1 MALPSV
7 LQDYPGFGEQLGTGL
22 GQGLGSTLQS
32 LANMKLNQLVQKQQM
47 QQASQ
52 TFQKLPG
59 VTSEVADFLSALSPE
74 ERKYPLQN
82 LGSLMQLGQALGPQA
97 AQHIQPQQTNQPG
110 IQNLSQLLSNPGQ
123 QGLNQVSP
131 LIAQALGK
139 TPIQQQTA
147 QPVQTGLPKGAP
159 ASNQA
164 DLVSDIFTSPEEKR
178 KRRKEEREERKLAQ
192 EEKAQRFKVTA
203 AERKE
208 ISDKA
213 KSARQQLHDLDRME
227 ELEKTGK
234 LDTPGYVEFLK
245 RSGLDIPALMNP
257 ESEEFQKLAAGFLR
271 DAKSVFGARVSNFE
285 IEQFLKTIPSLS
297 QSADGRRR
305 VIANLKYLQR
315 GNLAYAEALREITRE
330 NEGIPP
336 YDLADQIDDRIDA
349 KLDKVSEKFKADLEK
364 PVPRSSPKLA
374 TALGSFLGSV
384 VGAPGTLL
392 KGLAGA
398 LGHGAA

>member
-7 LQDYPGFGEQLGTGL
+7 LQDHPGFGEQFGTGL

-52 TFQKLPG
+52 AFQKLPG

-82 LGSLMQLGQALGPQA
+82 LGSLIQLGQALGPQA
-97 AQHIQPQQTNQPG
+97 AQHIQPQQANQPG
-110 IQNLSQLLSNPGQ
+110 IQNLAGLLSNPSQ
-123 QGLNQVSP
+123 QSLNQVSP

-139 TPIQQQTA
+139 TPMQPA
-147 QPVQTGLPKGAP
+147 AVQPVETGLSKGAP
-159 ASNQA
+159 ASNQP

-178 KRRKEEREERKLAQ
+178 KRRQEEREERKLAQ
-192 EEKAQRFKVTA
+192 KEKAERFKITA

-208 ISDKA
+208 ISDRA

-297 QSADGRRR
+297 QSPEGRKR

-315 GNLAYAEALREITRE
+315 GNLAYSEALKEITRE

-349 KLDKVSEKFKADLEK
+349 KLDKISQKFKADVTK
-364 PVPRSSPKLA
+364 PVPASQPKLV
-374 TALGSFLGSV
+374 TALGSVLGSV
-384 VGAPGTLL
+384 VGLPGTLL
-392 KGLAGA
+392 KGVAGI
-398 LGHGAA
+398 LGHGGA

>member
-7 LQDYPGFGEQLGTGL
+7 LQDHPGFGEQFGTGL

-52 TFQKLPG
+52 AFQKLPG
-59 VTSEVADFLSALSPE
+59 VTSEIADFLAALSPE

-97 AQHIQPQQTNQPG
+97 AQHIQPQQANQPG
-110 IQNLSQLLSNPGQ
+110 IQNLSELLSNPNQ

-139 TPIQQQTA
+139 TPV
-147 QPVQTGLPKGAP
+147 QPASAPVETGLPKGA

-164 DLVSDIFTSPEEKR
+164 NLVSDIFTSPEEKR
-178 KRRKEEREERKLAQ
+178 KRRQEEREERKLAQ
-192 EEKAQRFKVTA
+192 KEKAERFKITA
-203 AERKE
+203 TERKE
-208 ISDKA
+208 IADKA
-213 KSARQQLHDLDRME
+213 KSARQQLHDLDRLE

-245 RSGLDIPALMNP
+245 RSGIDIPALMNP

-271 DAKSVFGARVSNFE
+271 DAKSVFGSRVSNYE

-297 QSADGRRR
+297 QSPEGRKR

-315 GNLAYAEALREITRE
+315 GNLAYAEALKEVTKE

-336 YDLADQIDDRIDA
+336 YDLTEQIDDRIDS
-349 KLDKVSEKFKADLEK
+349 KLDKISQKFKADLEK

-374 TALGSFLGSV
+374 TALGSVLGSV
-384 VGAPGTLL
+384 VGFPGTLL
-392 KGLAGA
+392 KAAGSI
-398 LGHGAA
+398 LGHGGV

>member
-7 LQDYPGFGEQLGTGL
+7 LQDNPGFGEQFGTGL

-32 LANMKLNQLVQKQQM
+32 LANMKLNQLVQRQQQ

-52 TFQKLPG
+52 AFQKLPG
-59 VTSEVADFLSALSPE
+59 VTSEIADFLAALSPE

-139 TPIQQQTA
+139 TPIQPAA
-147 QPVQTGLPKGAP
+147 QPVDTGLPKAAP
-159 ASNQA
+159 ASNKA
-164 DLVSDIFTSPEEKR
+164 NLVEDIFTSPEEKR
-178 KRRKEEREERKLAQ
+178 KRRQEEREERKLAQ
-192 EEKAQRFKVTA
+192 KEKAERFKITA
-203 AERKE
+203 TERKE
-208 ISDKA
+208 IADRA

-271 DAKSVFGARVSNFE
+271 DAKSVFGARVSNYE

-297 QSADGRRR
+297 QSPEGRKR
-305 VIANLKYLQR
+305 VIANLKYLQ
-315 GNLAYAEALREITRE
+315 
-330 NEGIPP
+330 
-336 YDLADQIDDRIDA
+336 
-349 KLDKVSEKFKADLEK
+349 
-364 PVPRSSPKLA
+364 
-374 TALGSFLGSV
+374 
-384 VGAPGTLL
+384 
-392 KGLAGA
+392 
-398 LGHGAA
+398 

>member
-22 GQGLGSTLQS
+22 GQGLSSTLQQ
-32 LANMKLNQLVQKQQM
+32 LTNMKLNQIVQRQQQ

-52 TFQKLPG
+52 AFQKLPG
-59 VTSEVADFLSALSPE
+59 VTPEIADFLSALSPE

-82 LGSLMQLGQALGPQA
+82 LGSLLQLGQALGPQA
-97 AQHIQPQQTNQPG
+97 AQHVQPQANQPG
-110 IQNLSQLLSNPGQ
+110 VQDLSQILSNPNPQ
-123 QGLNQVSP
+123 SLNQVSP

-139 TPIQQQTA
+139 TPL
-147 QPVQTGLPKGAP
+147 QPSAAPVATGLPKAAP
-159 ASNQA
+159 ASNQPN
-164 DLVSDIFTSPEEKR
+164 LVEDIFTSPEEKR
-178 KRRKEEREERKLAQ
+178 KRRQEEREERKLAQ
-192 EEKAQRFKVTA
+192 KEKAERFKITKE
-203 AERKE
+203 ERKE
-208 ISDKA
+208 ITDKA

-245 RSGLDIPALMNP
+245 RSGLDIPALLNP

-271 DAKSVFGARVSNFE
+271 DAKSVFGARVSNYE

-297 QSADGRRR
+297 QSPDGRRR

-315 GNLAYAEALREITRE
+315 GNLAYAEALKEITRE

-336 YDLADQIDDRIDA
+336 YDLADQIDDRIES
-349 KLDKVSEKFKADLEK
+349 KLDKISEKFKADLAK
-364 PVPRSSPKLA
+364 PVPNSSPKLA
-374 TALGSFLGSV
+374 TALGSVLGSII
-384 VGAPGTLL
+384 GTPGTLL
-392 KGLAGA
+392 RAAGNI
-398 LGHGAA
+398 LGHGGA